1 MNDFSIL
8 MILFALMNKNGFNSI
23 KNAIKAADS
32 FSSQI
37 CNISNIMNMLPM
49 LNGVM
54 NSQKAGSETNYVD
67 TLKDILSG
75 IK

>member
-1 MNDFSIL
+1 MNDFSVL
-8 MILFALMNKNGFNSI
+8 MVLFALMNKNGFNSI
-23 KNAIKAADS
+23 KNAVKAADN

-37 CNISNIMNMLPM
+37 GNISSIMNMLPM
-49 LNGVM
+49 LNNVSGE
-54 NSQKAGSETNYVD
+54 KKSETNYVD

>member
-1 MNDFSIL
+1 MNDFSVL

-23 KNAIKAADS
+23 KNAIKAADN

-37 CNISNIMNMLPM
+37 GNISNIMNMLPM

-54 NSQKAGSETNYVD
+54 NTQKTGNETNYVD